1 MKSYFY
7 IFISSLNKTS
17 NNIKIKVIWI
27 LAHFDPTFFQNQ
39 VKTNYRRDS
48 KIQKALEI
56 QIQCFSIILIH
67 FSGPKISSTF
77 CASQL
82 KAGWPHYLNL
92 HGGAWWLA
100 PDIVMEKRWRTSLSW
115 ELALSENSKFW
126 WIQLDVN
133 HRITEYQSYR
143 QLFMLSCQLGGRVS
157 SFNAYQCT
165 R

>member
-1 MKSYFY
+1 MPSYPTFKG
-7 IFISSLNKTS
+7 FFSF
-17 NNIKIKVIWI
+17 KIKSKKK
-27 LAHFDPTFFQNQ
+27 LEKRCQNSMGLRNQ
-39 VKTNYRRDS
+39 MFEY
-48 KIQKALEI
+48 
-56 QIQCFSIILIH
+56 FSIILMC

-77 CASQL
+77 RASQL
-82 KAGWPHYLNL
+82 KAGWPHYLDL
-92 HGGAWWLA
+92 HGGARWLA

-133 HRITEYQSYR
+133 HRIAEYQSYW

-157 SFNAYQCT
+157 CFNAYQCT

>member
-1 MKSYFY
+1 MYLKGSKTSHFIMKSYFY

-77 CASQL
+77 CASHL
-82 KAGWPHYLNL
+82 KAGRLHYLDL
-92 HGGAWWLA
+92 YGGPRWLA
-100 PDIVMEKRWRTSLSW
+100 LTLLWKKDGVPVSVENLCWVKILNWCQ
-115 ELALSENSKFW
+115 NSKGFR
-126 WIQLDVN
+126 N
-133 HRITEYQSYR
+133 
-143 QLFMLSCQLGGRVS
+143 
-157 SFNAYQCT
+157 
-165 R
+165 